1 MPQSPSVLPE
11 VLLLYLN
18 VGTGGL
24 LPLPREAAW
33 SPKVNGTG

>member
-1 MPQSPSVLPE
+1 MPQSPSVLLE
-11 VLLLYLN
+11 VLLYLN